1 MLEMTKRQRRQ
12 IKKKGSKTYLS
23 TEIRNSFLLKMV
35 NDQNEICHYC
45 KGRMKIKSDNPFDTS
60 LASIEHLY
68 SKLDIRRYLNESTVA
83 TCKKCNWEKAHEEQR
98 QINKLCPS
106 YKQKYYKSLV
116 RSLLNNEKETR
127 WFKN

>member
-12 IKKKGSKTYLS
+12 IKKKGNKTYLS
-23 TEIRNSFLLKMV
+23 NEIRNSFLLKMV

>member
-45 KGRMKIKSDNPFDTS
+45 KGR
-60 LASIEHLY
+60 
-68 SKLDIRRYLNESTVA
+68 NEG
-83 TCKKCNWEKAHEEQR
+83 KK
-98 QINKLCPS
+98 
-106 YKQKYYKSLV
+106 
-116 RSLLNNEKETR
+116 
-127 WFKN
+127 

>member
-12 IKKKGSKTYLS
+12 IKKKGNKTYLS

-45 KGRMKIKSDNPFDTS
+45 KGRMKVKSDNPFDTS

-68 SKLDIRRYLNESTVA
+68 SKLDIRRYLNENTVA
-83 TCKKCNWEKAHEEQR
+83 TCKKCNWEKAYEEQR